1 MKNKML
7 TLITALVVS
16 ASPHVLADDFNDGG
30 LVDSTTNSNG
40 DSNALVQGFDQD
52 PNNNLSMSEN
62 NLSDANISRDGETI
76 GEEE

>member
-7 TLITALVVS
+7 ALITAMIVS
-16 ASPHVLADDFNDGG
+16 ASPHVFADDFNDGG
-30 LVDSTTNSNG
+30 LADVATNSNG

-52 PNNNLSMSEN
+52 PNNNLSMNEN

-76 GEEE
+76 GDEE